1 VKVIMQD
8 QKEYPPDLAN
18 CKDKFLV
25 QSLVVTSAQA
35 DSLSATVAVAAAV
48 PNSGEGKEKHNS
60 VKTAFDEVFAAP
72 GAAAKEARIRVA
84 YVSPAPPPSPV
95 AEEGPSGGEGF
106 TPVGTPGFS
115 PAPGDGPSQR
125 AEASLANRER
135 AAAVDVSVK
144 MQKEMQTM
152 RQQLAERDA
161 KLAQLRGGGGGVAAA
176 RGGLVPFTLVH
187 LLLTALIAFVLGR
200 YL

>member
-1 VKVIMQD
+1 MQD

-25 QSLVVTSAQA
+25 QSLAVTPAQA
-35 DSLSATVAVAAAV
+35 DSLASLVATAASV
-48 PNSGEGKEKHNS
+48 PNSGDGKEKHNS
-60 VKTAFDEVFAAP
+60 VKTAFDDVFAAP

-95 AEEGPSGGEGF
+95 AEEGPSGGEGAS
-106 TPVGTPGFS
+106 PVGVLSTPS
-115 PAPGDGPSQR
+115 ADGPSQR

-144 MQKEMQTM
+144 MQKEVQTL

-161 KLAQLRGGGGGVAAA
+161 KLAALRGGAGGAAVA